1 MKNWTQ
7 KNIDSIEK
15 SKSKTV
21 AIGIDPDVDKS
32 GVALKA
38 KTQVNLL
45 NLKFFDLM
53 DFFNQVIE
61 EHGLKE
67 IIVYVECGYLN
78 RGNWHK
84 VLNGSSALN
93 SKIGG
98 YVQEN
103 HRVAKKIVEMCEH
116 LGIDHVKIKPKSKKL
131 NAKEFSQVTQ
141 INQRTNQEQRD
152 AYMLIYRNFHI

>member
-7 KNIDSIEK
+7 QNIDSIEK
-15 SKSKTV
+15 SKSKSV

-32 GVALKA
+32 GVALKT
-38 KTQVNLL
+38 KKQVKLL

-67 IIVYVECGYLN
+67 IIAYVECGYLN

-84 VLNGSSALN
+84 VFGTN
-93 SKIGG
+93 STNAQIGQRTG
-98 YVQEN
+98 AN
-103 HRVAKKIVEMCEH
+103 HETAKKIVEMCEY
-116 LGIDHVKIKPKSKKL
+116 LGIECVKIKPKSKKL
-131 NAKEFSQVTQ
+131 NAKEFLQVTQ